1 MNKALGLLIA
11 LLLALTGQ
19 AAVAQNFPKL
29 TGRVVDEANLLDPQ
43 QEAALSAKLEG
54 LEARTKRQLVVTTLA
69 SLEGYEISDYGY
81 RLGRAW
87 AIGQDGKG
95 ETEKDNGAILIVAPN
110 ERKLRI
116 EVGYGLEPV
125 LTDGLSSTIIRND
138 ITPRFK
144 EGDFA
149 GGINAGVDRI
159 VTQFELPADEAAK
172 IASAAQQYNKRD
184 KGIPVGAII
193 FILFMIF
200 FVFLP
205 MIRSTNGG
213 GRKHR
218 RAGMGPVIIW
228 GGGGFGAQRYAIGGG
243 CRKAL
248 VCGALRAAIPELF
261 IQRLDGTVG
270 DINRIKGQHHGG
282 PVQNRKGAQLLHH
295 LGQYRDRGLE
305 EGLAPLFALKFHR
318 FDFGGLVFADLF
330 NLGIKG
336 ICQGLKRAGRHG
348 GALLG
353 QIGLFGGQSLFNGAV
368 FGSKGLVGCNGAR
381 L

>member
-110 ERKLRI
+110 ERKMRI

-138 ITPRFK
+138 ITPRF
-144 EGDFA
+144 
-149 GGINAGVDRI
+149 
-159 VTQFELPADEAAK
+159 
-172 IASAAQQYNKRD
+172 
-184 KGIPVGAII
+184 
-193 FILFMIF
+193 
-200 FVFLP
+200 
-205 MIRSTNGG
+205 
-213 GRKHR
+213 
-218 RAGMGPVIIW
+218 
-228 GGGGFGAQRYAIGGG
+228 
-243 CRKAL
+243 
-248 VCGALRAAIPELF
+248 
-261 IQRLDGTVG
+261 
-270 DINRIKGQHHGG
+270 
-282 PVQNRKGAQLLHH
+282 
-295 LGQYRDRGLE
+295 
-305 EGLAPLFALKFHR
+305 
-318 FDFGGLVFADLF
+318 
-330 NLGIKG
+330 
-336 ICQGLKRAGRHG
+336 
-348 GALLG
+348 
-353 QIGLFGGQSLFNGAV
+353 
-368 FGSKGLVGCNGAR
+368 
-381 L
+381 